1 MKKGF
6 RILKFKKDRPFLEVK
21 EINKSFDGRPIL
33 KKLSLRVFP
42 GECVGVLG
50 PNGCGKTTLFSIC
63 IGEQNPEGGKIYLN
77 NKAIDQIPMHLRSKE
92 GLGYLPQQRSVFNMS
107 VYDNI
112 IGIAQISIKD
122 SQMQKEVTEK
132 LLDEFKKRL
141 EEQKERHEGGDKWVG
156 TGGTSPYGNSGMNP
170 EGIRVGGE
178 GGKGKAAKVWEA
190 RDFKNLDDDVELGT
204 RNMKVALRRLRKLIR
219 DSADE
224 EFDLDNTISSTAK
237 KAGLLD
243 VKFRPEKRNAV
254 KVLVLFDVGGSMD
267 PHIRVCEELFSAAKT
282 EFKNLEYFY
291 FHNFIYE
298 TVWKDNRRRQ
308 NERVYTEDIIH
319 KYSADYKII
328 FVGDATMAPY
338 EITNPGGSIEHWNE
352 EAGALWMKRMVGI
365 YDKLVWLNPV
375 PKEHWEYS
383 ASVELTRS
391 LVEDNMFPLTIR
403 GLEESMAYL
412 SK

>member
-1 MKKGF
+1 MLINLFKTLKETGVPCTLRELLDLIQGLEHQIAFANINDFYYLSRSILVKDEKHYDKFDRAFDIYFKGLETLDDVIQAMIPDEWLRKEF
-6 RILKFKKDRPFLEVK
+6 EKFLTEEELKN
-21 EINKSFDGRPIL
+21 IKSM
-33 KKLSLRVFP
+33 
-42 GECVGVLG
+42 
-50 PNGCGKTTLFSIC
+50 
-63 IGEQNPEGGKIYLN
+63 GGL
-77 NKAIDQIPMHLRSKE
+77 
-92 GLGYLPQQRSVFNMS
+92 
-107 VYDNI
+107 
-112 IGIAQISIKD
+112 
-122 SQMQKEVTEK
+122 EK

-141 EEQKERHEGGDKWVG
+141 EEQKGKHEGGNKWVG
-156 TGGTSPYGNSGMNP
+156 TAGTSPYGNDGVNP

-178 GGKGKAAKVWEA
+178 GKQNKAVKVWQQ
-190 RDFKNLDDDVELGT
+190 RDYRNLDDSIELGT
-204 RNMKVALRRLRKLIR
+204 RNIKIALRRLRKFVR
-219 DSADE
+219 ESRED
-224 EFDLDNTISSTAK
+224 EFDLDGTIKSTAK
-237 KAGLLD
+237 NAGLLD
-243 VKFRPEKRNAV
+243 IKMIPEKTNAV

-267 PHIRVCEELFSAAKT
+267 PHVKICEELFSAAKT

-308 NERVYTEDIIH
+308 NERIYTEDIIH

-375 PKEHWEYS
+375 PEEHWEYS

-403 GLEESMAYL
+403 GLEESMSYL

>member
-1 MKKGF
+1 MFISLFNTLRATCIPCTLRELLDLIAAFEKNLGFADMEKFYFLSRAILVKDEKHYDKFDRAFDIYFKGIESLDD
-6 RILKFKKDRPFLEVK
+6 ILEMLIPEEWLKAEFEKHLTE
-21 EINKSFDGRPIL
+21 EEL
-33 KKLSLRVFP
+33 KKIDSL
-42 GECVGVLG
+42 GGV
-50 PNGCGKTTLFSIC
+50 
-63 IGEQNPEGGKIYLN
+63 
-77 NKAIDQIPMHLRSKE
+77 
-92 GLGYLPQQRSVFNMS
+92 
-107 VYDNI
+107 
-112 IGIAQISIKD
+112 
-122 SQMQKEVTEK
+122 EK
-132 LLDEFKKRL
+132 LLEEFKKRM
-141 EEQKERHEGGDKWVG
+141 EEQDERHEGGSKYIG
-156 TGGTSPYGNSGMNP
+156 TGGTSPFGNAGENP

-224 EFDLDNTISSTAK
+224 EFDLDGTISSTAK
-237 KAGLLD
+237 KAGMLD

-267 PHIRVCEELFSAAKT
+267 PHIKVCEELFSACKT

-308 NERVYTEDIIH
+308 NERIYTEDIIH
-319 KYSADYKII
+319 KYSADYKIL

-352 EAGALWMKRMVGI
+352 EAGALWMKRLVSV
-365 YDKLVWLNPV
+365 YDKLAWLNPV

-383 ASVELTRS
+383 SSVELTRS

>member
-1 MKKGF
+1 MLINLFRTLKEVGVPCTLRELLDLIAGLEKQVIFADINDFYFLSRSILVKDEKHYDKFDRAFDIYFKGIESLDD
-6 RILKFKKDRPFLEVK
+6 ILEMLIPDEWLKAEFEKHLTEEELK
-21 EINKSFDGRPIL
+21 EIQ
-33 KKLSLRVFP
+33 SL
-42 GECVGVLG
+42 
-50 PNGCGKTTLFSIC
+50 
-63 IGEQNPEGGKIYLN
+63 GGL
-77 NKAIDQIPMHLRSKE
+77 
-92 GLGYLPQQRSVFNMS
+92 
-107 VYDNI
+107 
-112 IGIAQISIKD
+112 
-122 SQMQKEVTEK
+122 EK
-132 LLDEFKKRL
+132 LLEEFKKKL
-141 EEQKERHEGGDKWVG
+141 EEQEERHEGGSKQIG
-156 TGGTSPYGNSGMNP
+156 TGGTSPFGNSGENP

-219 DSADE
+219 DSANE
-224 EFDLDNTISSTAK
+224 EFDLDNTIDSTAK

-319 KYSADYKII
+319 KYSGDYKII

>member
-1 MKKGF
+1 ML
-6 RILKFKKDRPFLEVK
+6 IPDEWLKAEFEKHLTEEELK
-21 EINKSFDGRPIL
+21 EIQ
-33 KKLSLRVFP
+33 SL
-42 GECVGVLG
+42 
-50 PNGCGKTTLFSIC
+50 
-63 IGEQNPEGGKIYLN
+63 GGL
-77 NKAIDQIPMHLRSKE
+77 
-92 GLGYLPQQRSVFNMS
+92 
-107 VYDNI
+107 
-112 IGIAQISIKD
+112 
-122 SQMQKEVTEK
+122 EK
-132 LLDEFKKRL
+132 LLEEFKKKL
-141 EEQKERHEGGDKWVG
+141 EEQEERHEGGSKQIG
-156 TGGTSPYGNSGMNP
+156 TGGTSPFGNSGENP

-178 GGKGKAAKVWEA
+178 GGKSKAAKIWEA

-219 DSADE
+219 DSAHE
-224 EFDLDNTISSTAK
+224 EFDLDGTISSTAK
-237 KAGLLD
+237 KAGMLD
-243 VKFRPEKRNAV
+243 VKFQPEKRNAV
-254 KVLVLFDVGGSMD
+254 NVIVLFDVGGSMD

-365 YDKLVWLNPV
+365 YDKLIWLNPV

-383 ASVELTRS
+383 SSVELTRS

-403 GLEESMAYL
+403 GLEESMAFL

>member
-1 MKKGF
+1 MFISLFNTLKATGVPVSLRELLDLIGAVDKGLAF
-6 RILKFKKDRPFLEVK
+6 ADMDKFYYLSRAILVKDEKHYDKFDRAFDIYFKGIETLDDILEMLIPEEWLKAEFEKHLTEEELK
-21 EINKSFDGRPIL
+21 EIKS
-33 KKLSLRVFP
+33 
-42 GECVGVLG
+42 LG
-50 PNGCGKTTLFSIC
+50 
-63 IGEQNPEGGKIYLN
+63 
-77 NKAIDQIPMHLRSKE
+77 
-92 GLGYLPQQRSVFNMS
+92 GL
-107 VYDNI
+107 
-112 IGIAQISIKD
+112 
-122 SQMQKEVTEK
+122 EK
-132 LLDEFKKRL
+132 LLAEFKKKL
-141 EEQKERHEGGDKWVG
+141 EEQEERHEGGSKQIG
-156 TGGTSPYGNSGMNP
+156 TGGTSPFGNSGENP

-178 GGKGKAAKVWEA
+178 GGKGKAAKIWEA

-219 DSADE
+219 DSANE

-267 PHIRVCEELFSAAKT
+267 PHIKICEELFSAAKT

-308 NERVYTEDIIH
+308 NERIYTEDIIH

-352 EAGALWMKRMVGI
+352 EAGALWMKRMVGV
-365 YDKLVWLNPV
+365 YDKLIWLNPV
-375 PKEHWEYS
+375 PEEHWEYS

>member
-1 MKKGF
+1 MFISLFNTLKATGVPVSLRELLDLIGAVDKGLAF
-6 RILKFKKDRPFLEVK
+6 ADMDQFYYLSRAILVKDEKHYDKFDRAFDIYFKGIETLDDILEMLIPEEWLKAEFEKHLTEEELK
-21 EINKSFDGRPIL
+21 EIKS
-33 KKLSLRVFP
+33 
-42 GECVGVLG
+42 LG
-50 PNGCGKTTLFSIC
+50 
-63 IGEQNPEGGKIYLN
+63 
-77 NKAIDQIPMHLRSKE
+77 
-92 GLGYLPQQRSVFNMS
+92 GL
-107 VYDNI
+107 
-112 IGIAQISIKD
+112 
-122 SQMQKEVTEK
+122 EK
-132 LLDEFKKRL
+132 LLAEFKKKL
-141 EEQKERHEGGDKWVG
+141 EEQEERHEGGSKQIG
-156 TGGTSPYGNSGMNP
+156 TGGTSPFGNSGENP

-178 GGKGKAAKVWEA
+178 GGKGKAAKIWEA

-219 DSADE
+219 DSANE

-267 PHIRVCEELFSAAKT
+267 PHIKICEELFSAAKT

-308 NERVYTEDIIH
+308 NERIYTEDIIH

-365 YDKLVWLNPV
+365 YDKLIWLNPV
-375 PKEHWEYS
+375 PEEHWEYS

-391 LVEDNMFPLTIR
+391 LVEDKMFPLTIR

>member
-1 MKKGF
+1 MKATGVPVSLRELLDLIGAVDKGLAF
-6 RILKFKKDRPFLEVK
+6 ADMDQFYYLSRAILVKDEKHYDKFDRAFDIYFKGIETLDDILEMLIPEEWLKAEFEKHLTEEELK
-21 EINKSFDGRPIL
+21 EIKS
-33 KKLSLRVFP
+33 
-42 GECVGVLG
+42 LG
-50 PNGCGKTTLFSIC
+50 
-63 IGEQNPEGGKIYLN
+63 
-77 NKAIDQIPMHLRSKE
+77 
-92 GLGYLPQQRSVFNMS
+92 GL
-107 VYDNI
+107 
-112 IGIAQISIKD
+112 
-122 SQMQKEVTEK
+122 EK
-132 LLDEFKKRL
+132 LLAEFKKKL
-141 EEQKERHEGGDKWVG
+141 EEQEERHEGGSKQIG
-156 TGGTSPYGNSGMNP
+156 TGGTSPFGNSGENP

-178 GGKGKAAKVWEA
+178 GGKGKAAKIWEA

-219 DSADE
+219 DSANE

-267 PHIRVCEELFSAAKT
+267 PHIKICEELFSAAKT

-308 NERVYTEDIIH
+308 NERIYTEDIIH
-319 KYSADYKII
+319 KYSADYKVI

-365 YDKLVWLNPV
+365 YDKLIWLNPV
-375 PKEHWEYS
+375 PEEHWEYS